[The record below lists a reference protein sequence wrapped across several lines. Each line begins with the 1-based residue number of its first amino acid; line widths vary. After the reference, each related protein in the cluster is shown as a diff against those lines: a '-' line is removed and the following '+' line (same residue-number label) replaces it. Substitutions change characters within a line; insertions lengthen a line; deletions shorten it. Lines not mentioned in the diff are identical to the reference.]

1 MELKCSKKLKNS
13 NLRSRRCALLFID
26 AGLIDAA
33 TITEDPIDFM
43 CSDDYA
49 GTNAIDGS
57 CVTQNGKSWRKTLS
71 EILDDR
77 ILCYSSWIVRLSAF
91 GHAGFGDLV
100 NPHAKDSLTLGL
112 TEFYHLGIIDETCLL
127 SHQGILKGFAL
138 T

>member
-43 CSDDYA
+43 CSDNYA

-57 CVTQNGKSWRKTLS
+57 CVTQSGKSWRKTLR

-77 ILCYSSWIVRLSAF
+77 ILNQGNLKLSAF

-100 NPHAKDSLTLGL
+100 NPHAKDSLNW
-112 TEFYHLGIIDETCLL
+112 D
-127 SHQGILKGFAL
+127 
-138 T
+138 